1 MKNGTLSKDPYN
13 IIITGVGGQGN
24 VTASRMLGSMLVRKG
39 YFVTIGETF
48 GASQRGGSVTSG
60 MRVSSSSIWSPQ
72 IPQGHADLVVA
83 LEPIEAIKVL
93 SKHGNKDVKVIC
105 NTRPIY
111 SVGVISGEQKY
122 PAVDEI
128 KKAIDELSSL
138 NIFVNATERALEMGN
153 PILAGV
159 ILLGAID
166 GTGVL
171 PMSRECFREV
181 ASETLSG
188 EALEVNLRAYE
199 LGQTLAREH
208 MGA

>member
-1 MKNGTLSKDPYN
+1 MNNGTLSKDPYN

-24 VTASRMLGSMLVRKG
+24 VTASRMLGSMLVRRG
-39 YFVTIGETF
+39 YLVTIGETF
-48 GASQRGGSVTSG
+48 GASQRGGSVTSA
-60 MRVSSSSIWSPQ
+60 MRVSSLSIWSPQ
-72 IPQGHADLVVA
+72 IPQGHADLIIA
-83 LEPIEAIKVL
+83 LEPVEAIKVL
-93 SKHGNKDVKVIC
+93 SKHGNKDAKVIC

-138 NIFVNATERALEMGN
+138 NIFIDATERALGMGN

-159 ILLGAID
+159 ILLGAVD
-166 GTGVL
+166 GTGAL
-171 PMSRECFREV
+171 PISTDCFREV
-181 ASETLSG
+181 VSETLSG
-188 EALEVNLRAYE
+188 DTLEVNLRAYE
-199 LGQTLAREH
+199 LGRTLAREH